1 MAGGK
6 GGKGGAGFVGAG
18 GLGLVV
24 TGNADKRGLG
34 SAVCGSAEASAGRCV
49 SDVYPTSVSATSPS
63 CKLSIICFLRFAGI
77 AFIIGVFDLG
87 GT

>member
-1 MAGGK
+1 MA

-18 GLGLVV
+18 GLGLVM
-24 TGNADKRGLG
+24 TGNAALGTKRGLG
-34 SAVCGSAEASAGRCV
+34 SAAHGASAGRCI

-63 CKLSIICFLRFAGI
+63 GNLSIICCLRFTGI
-77 AFIIGVFDLG
+77 AFIIGVFVLG